1 MKISSMIR
9 RLLERRLQRLTL
21 EQGPASPADPID
33 HPEIRRM
40 SLRELADLPFE
51 RHCASC
57 RR

>member
-1 MKISSMIR
+1 MKISSIIR
-9 RLLERRLQRLTL
+9 RLLERRSQRMTL
-21 EQGPASPADPID
+21 EQGPAPPADPID

-51 RHCASC
+51 RNCA